1 MSAGF
6 ASCANRLELSELNKL
21 PLLSDDDEET
31 GDLVIDDLRLSSSN
45 LGRTLCTSTLTR
57 RLRLLG
63 VILLGRYLSFLW
75 LSASG

>member
-6 ASCANRLELSELNKL
+6 VASCANRLELSELNRL
-21 PLLSDDDEET
+21 PLLSDEEKDDLEK
-31 GDLVIDDLRLSSSN
+31 DDLRLSSSN

-63 VILLGRYLSFLW
+63 VILLGRYLSFFW